1 MTRPKPAAAAPLAR
15 ARFNILILLSFI
27 LTAVFGGWLWWRL
40 VTPFPGPLRLT
51 PVDFSAL
58 SGWAESD
65 PVQAL
70 AAFRRSCGA
79 LMHKPPGTA
88 MGGAG
93 YAGTAGDWQAVCDA
107 VPSGRLDK
115 NAARAWFEAWFRPI
129 RISAGNAADGLFTGY
144 YEPELKASRTK
155 RGPYRIP
162 VYGLPKDL
170 VSVDLGR
177 FRGSLKGERIAGRIE
192 GQSLVPYPSR
202 AEIDAR
208 GLGTAPIL
216 FFADDPVAV
225 FFLHIQ
231 GSGRVVFD
239 DGARARV
246 AYAGQNGRPY
256 TAIGRTLIEQG
267 ALLRDEV
274 SLQTI
279 RAWLKAHPGEAK
291 RVMETDAS
299 YVFFRETPLG
309 DPALGSAGS
318 EGVALAPGA
327 SLAVD
332 NRLHPLGA
340 PFFVAAS
347 VPDPDAAKPDRPF
360 MRLLIAQDTGG
371 AIQGPVRGDVF
382 WGFGHDAEAIAGRMK
397 AHGTMAVLLPKP
409 LAARLGQEKDYP
421 ETAK

>member
-1 MTRPKPAAAAPLAR
+1 MTRPKPRIAAPLAH
-15 ARFNILILLSFI
+15 ARFNILILLSF
-27 LTAVFGGWLWWRL
+27 LLATVFGGWLWWRL
-40 VTPFPGPLRLT
+40 VTPLPVPFRLT

-58 SGWAESD
+58 PGWAETD
-65 PVQAL
+65 PSQAL
-70 AAFRRSCGA
+70 AVFRRSCGA
-79 LMHKPPGTA
+79 SMQKPPAAA

-93 YAGTAGDWQAVCDA
+93 YAGTAGDWRAVCDA

-115 NAARAWFEAWFRPI
+115 NAARGWFEAWFRPV
-129 RISAGNAADGLFTGY
+129 RISAGSAAGGLFTGY

-155 RGPYRIP
+155 HGPYRIP
-162 VYGLPKDL
+162 VFGLPKDL

-177 FRGSLKGERIAGRIE
+177 FRESLKGERIAGRVE

-202 AEIDAR
+202 AEIDAGGFR
-208 GLGTAPIL
+208 TAPIL
-216 FFADDPVAV
+216 FYADDPVAV

-239 DGARARV
+239 DGARVRV

-256 TAIGRTLIEQG
+256 TAIGRTLIEEG
-267 ALLRDEV
+267 ALARDEV

-279 RAWLKAHPGEAK
+279 RAWLKAHPGEAG
-291 RVMETDAS
+291 RVMETNAS

-318 EGVALAPGA
+318 EGVPITPGA
-327 SLAVD
+327 SLAID

-347 VPDPDAAKPDRPF
+347 APDPDAAKPDRPF
-360 MRLLIAQDTGG
+360 KRLLIAQDTGG

-382 WGFGHDAEAIAGRMK
+382 WGFGRDAEAIAGRMK
-397 AHGTMAVLLPKP
+397 AHGTMTVLLPKP
-409 LAARLGQEKDYP
+409 LAAKLGREKDYP

>member
-1 MTRPKPAAAAPLAR
+1 MA
-15 ARFNILILLSFI
+15 
-27 LTAVFGGWLWWRL
+27 AVFGGWLWWRL

-58 SGWAESD
+58 PGWSETD
-65 PVQAL
+65 QVQAL

-79 LMHKPPGTA
+79 LMQKPPAAA

-93 YAGTAGDWQAVCDA
+93 YAGTAGDWRAVCET
-107 VPSGRLDK
+107 VPVARLDG
-115 NAARAWFEAWFRPI
+115 NAARHWFEAWFRPV
-129 RISAGNAADGLFTGY
+129 RISAGNAAEGLFTGY

-177 FRGSLKGERIAGRIE
+177 FRESLKGERIAGRIE
-192 GQSLVPYPSR
+192 GQILVPYPSR
-202 AEIDAR
+202 AEIDTG
-208 GLGTAPIL
+208 GLRTAPVL
-216 FFADDPVAV
+216 FYADDPVAV

-231 GSGRVVFD
+231 GSGRIVFD
-239 DGARARV
+239 DGARVRV

-267 ALLRDEV
+267 ALSRDEV

-299 YVFFRETPLG
+299 YVFFRETPPG

-318 EGVALAPGA
+318 ENVPLTPGA

-332 NRLHPLGA
+332 NRLHPLGV

-347 VPDPDAAKPDRPF
+347 APNPAAAKPDRPF

-371 AIQGPVRGDVF
+371 AIQGAVRGDVF
-382 WGFGHDAEAIAGRMK
+382 WGFGRDAEAIAGRMK
-397 AHGTMAVLLPKP
+397 AHGTLAVLLPKS
-409 LAARLGQEKDYP
+409 LAAKLGREKDYP